1 MVTDSKIRPGA
12 IQPGALVRDNRS
24 RVGRVAGSSE
34 AVVVGGE
41 SVNILPVDF
50 WGELQKRPV
59 EFLSPLDENSPE
71 AILWKRPEDLQSW
84 AEEAPQKL
92 VALALSVDGGTGRVS
107 DIRAKLHDRVIDS
120 GRWESWWKKQPPLM
134 RKMPDHFRITKVG
147 KDNEYTLL
155 TCVEAVVGAGG
166 SNSSQSPERGAVTAS
181 DWKTWLEAHTR
192 SPAPGRFPTRQVTNS
207 LARCP
212 AESIEAVLFRLI
224 VGAEELVAARETS
237 PQVAEG
243 WLRAVVRAA
252 LRWRE
257 SGGSDPRGYT
267 AARVGE
273 ILARLAGI
281 AGERT
286 PQELLLQ
293 AGALDGATEAWRRG
307 FLAGLWE
314 SFEGEDAREMYLNSS
329 AALGRQA
336 RSDLAKE
343 MFLAAF
349 GPDFSNRR
357 HAELDRLLDAVPE
370 SQRTPLL
377 NEVIATAAADQR
389 DLVLGY
395 LTNSRHS
402 SGEER
407 FSLRLLAALALGG
420 GRGEFAASVS
430 DEMVDVLEQ
439 PQNYGSNLGL
449 LFYSV
454 RTKLEEDRIT
464 TDMEVLPRVSE
475 LERQL
480 ERERQEQDRLRQ
492 QVRER
497 NAELAANREESRL
510 ELRQDML
517 LAVGEVL
524 QSVHRRNGSGE
535 PAGDVAAG
543 LALALRAG
551 GAEPLGTPGKVVEF
565 DPELH
570 QAEKGAPDRSLV
582 RVVAPGV
589 VYRVGIHGDRV
600 LLKAQVKHEAG

>member
-1 MVTDSKIRPGA
+1 M
-12 IQPGALVRDNRS
+12 
-24 RVGRVAGSSE
+24 
-34 AVVVGGE
+34 VGGE

-84 AEEAPQKL
+84 AEEAPLKL

-224 VGAEELVAARETS
+224 VGAEELFEVRETS

-243 WLRAVVRAA
+243 WLRAIAQAA

-257 SGGSDPRGYT
+257 VGGSDPRGYT

-273 ILARLAGI
+273 VLARLAGI
-281 AGERT
+281 AEDRT
-286 PQELLLQ
+286 PQDLLLQ
-293 AGALDGATEAWRRG
+293 AGALDGLTDAWRRG

-314 SFEGEDAREMYLNSS
+314 SFEGEDARQLYVSSS
-329 AALGRQA
+329 AVLGRQA

-343 MFLAAF
+343 LSLAAF
-349 GPDFSNRR
+349 GPDFSERR
-357 HAELDRLLDAVPE
+357 HTELDRLLDAVPE
-370 SQRTPLL
+370 AERKRLL
-377 NEVIATAAADQR
+377 QEVIASATAEQR
-389 DLVLGY
+389 RDVLAY
-395 LTNSRHS
+395 IANSRHAA
-402 SGEER
+402 GQDNGG
-407 FSLRLLAALALGG
+407 LRLLAALILGDG
-420 GRGEFAASVS
+420 TSEFDNSVS
-430 DEMVDVLEQ
+430 RELADAMEPKEHFVDARPVNFSLSISTPTVVVGPPPVFKDTAARISETDVNKDQEIAEQLESHEAQLEQ
-439 PQNYGSNLGL
+439 
-449 LFYSV
+449 
-454 RTKLEEDRIT
+454 
-464 TDMEVLPRVSE
+464 
-475 LERQL
+475 
-480 ERERQEQDRLRQ
+480 EREEQERLRL

-535 PAGDVAAG
+535 SAGDVAAG

-570 QAEKGAPDRSLV
+570 QAEKGAPDHSLV

-589 VYRVGIHGDRV
+589 VYRGGIHGDRV

>member
-24 RVGRVAGSSE
+24 RVGRVVGSSE

-84 AEEAPQKL
+84 AEEAPLKL

-224 VGAEELVAARETS
+224 VGAEELFEVRETS

-243 WLRAVVRAA
+243 WLRAIAQAA

-257 SGGSDPRGYT
+257 VGGSDPRGYT

-273 ILARLAGI
+273 VLARLAGI
-281 AGERT
+281 AEDRT
-286 PQELLLQ
+286 PQDLLLQ
-293 AGALDGATEAWRRG
+293 AGALDGLTDAWRRG

-314 SFEGEDAREMYLNSS
+314 SFEGEDARHLYVSSS
-329 AALGRQA
+329 AVLGRQA
-336 RSDLAKE
+336 RSDLAKALS
-343 MFLAAF
+343 LAAF
-349 GPDFSNRR
+349 GPDFSERR
-357 HAELDRLLDAVPE
+357 HSELDRLLDAIPE
-370 SQRTPLL
+370 AQRTQIL
-377 NEVIATAAADQR
+377 NEVIASASADQR
-389 DLVLGY
+389 DGVLDY
-395 LTNSRHS
+395 LASSRHT
-402 SGEER
+402 GGPDQQD
-407 FSLRLLAALALGG
+407 LRLLASLVLGDETSEFVAGVSAELADILD
-420 GRGEFAASVS
+420 APH
-430 DEMVDVLEQ
+430 Q
-439 PQNYGSNLGL
+439 YSNNIQAV
-449 LFYSV
+449 F
-454 RTKLEEDRIT
+454 KA
-464 TDMEVLPRVSE
+464 VSE
-475 LERQL
+475 RVKEGQFSAEAEVNKRSLEAQDQIEQ
-480 ERERQEQDRLRQ
+480 EREEQERLRQ

-589 VYRVGIHGDRV
+589 VYRGGIHGVRV